1 MGNAEFA
8 LGFEGADETVFAL
21 AACVQDGTCFAA
33 CSSGLYRSRDGG
45 RNWKSLRTSDER
57 LTTTA
62 VALSPDYAHD
72 RSLFA
77 AVKGGILR
85 SSDGG
90 DTWFTTGFPA
100 PPPLFTTIQVSPNFE
115 ADGMLLAGTM
125 EDGVFSSTDR
135 GHRWQPWNFGLFD
148 LSVFCLALSPNWS
161 TDETALA
168 GTESGLYRSANGG
181 RAWRFT
187 AFPPTFAPVQCVA
200 WLQDDISNQSLILA
214 GTESHGLLASHDHG
228 ELWQRFAEEA
238 IPDAVNQLV
247 ALHNQDGGY
256 TLFALVDAGVLRSD
270 DCARSWTVVVRTEAP
285 TTAMLPLN
293 APQNAILLG
302 VLGKGIMRLSL

>member
-1 MGNAEFA
+1 MENTEFA

-21 AACVQDGTCFAA
+21 ACCAQDDTCFAA

-45 RNWKSLRTSDER
+45 RNWQSLRASDER

-72 RSLFA
+72 RSIFA

-100 PPPLFTTIQVSPNFE
+100 PPPLFTTIRVSPNFE
-115 ADGMLLAGTM
+115 EDGMLLAGTM
-125 EDGVFSSTDR
+125 EDGIFSSTDR
-135 GHRWQPWNFGLFD
+135 GVHWQPWNFGLFD
-148 LSVFCLALSPNWS
+148 LGVLCLALSPNWS
-161 TDETALA
+161 TDETVLA
-168 GTESGLYRSANGG
+168 GTESGLYRSTNGG
-181 RAWRFT
+181 RAWRFS
-187 AFPPTFAPVQCVA
+187 AFPADSAPVQSVA
-200 WLQDDISNQSLILA
+200 WLQDDVSNQSLILA
-214 GTESHGLLASHDHG
+214 GTESQGLLASHDHG
-228 ELWQRFAEEA
+228 AVWQRIAEHT
-238 IPDAVNQLV
+238 IPHAVDQLV

-256 TLFALVDAGVLRSD
+256 TLFALVDDGILRSD
-270 DCARSWTVVVRTEAP
+270 DFARSWTGVVHTEAL

-293 APQNAILLG
+293 AAQNVLLLG
-302 VLGKGIMRLSL
+302 VLGKGIMRLAL